1 MKRHKILFGCMGL
14 SLLLLA
20 GCGRETAS
28 EDVSRIKTVETQAV
42 TISTTDEQMV
52 YYGHVESGS
61 MTKLSFKSAGVLEA
75 LNVEKGD
82 RVERGAVLAALD
94 DSDYNIQ
101 LQAAQAG
108 VQSIYATL
116 NKATKA
122 YNDAKKDYED
132 YEKLFAAGSIAQAA
146 LDKAK
151 LNLDVLE
158 QDVNA
163 AKEGYQQAQ
172 HNLDA
177 LSKSINELKM
187 TADVEGVVVET
198 LYETNEAVPAGYPVI
213 VVRSEDSVFKTSV
226 AQRDLQYLSIGQPVM
241 MSFTSETYE
250 GEVTAIGNTP
260 DASTHTYEIEVS
272 IDGEV
277 PLGSVGEGTFII
289 GSYKGIKIPLEAVIK
304 GDTDYVYIIRD
315 GIAVKQ
321 DISIIKRIENELIVS
336 DLQDGDQLVVKGF
349 NRLNDGDDVNVLNE
363 EAK

>member
-1 MKRHKILFGCMGL
+1 
-14 SLLLLA
+14 
-20 GCGRETAS
+20 
-28 EDVSRIKTVETQAV
+28 
-42 TISTTDEQMV
+42 
-52 YYGHVESGS
+52 
-61 MTKLSFKSAGVLEA
+61 
-75 LNVEKGD
+75 
-82 RVERGAVLAALD
+82 
-94 DSDYNIQ
+94 
-101 LQAAQAG
+101 
-108 VQSIYATL
+108 
-116 NKATKA
+116 
-122 YNDAKKDYED
+122 
-132 YEKLFAAGSIAQAA
+132 
-146 LDKAK
+146 
-151 LNLDVLE
+151 
-158 QDVNA
+158 
-163 AKEGYQQAQ
+163 
-172 HNLDA
+172 NLDA